1 MVENKKLVPHKHA
14 EVIKAWADGE
24 QIQYY
29 DGLCDKWLD
38 IDDPDWC
45 ENQSY
50 RVKPEVVKPKWPE
63 STMSDK
69 ELQAVMDNPDNHEGG
84 WDLARDIANAAI
96 AHALETGL
104 VVLPNI
110 VTNTAQVD
118 YKKDIEDW
126 GSNALSEAAREFI
139 SKQDKHYVLSCS
151 GAVGIKAAI
160 LKYLECVEK
169 EVV

>member
-14 EVIKAWADGE
+14 EVIKAFADGK
-24 QIQYY
+24 QIEYKDRY
-29 DGLCDKWLD
+29 DGQCRA
-38 IDDPDWC
+38 IC
-45 ENQSY
+45 ESPLFMVDGEY
-50 RVKPEVVKPKWPE
+50 RLKPEVVKPKWPE
-63 STMSDK
+63 TTMTET
-69 ELQAVMDNPDNHEGG
+69 ELEEVYYYDAPGYNHTV
-84 WDLARDIANAAI
+84 IANAAI

-104 VVLPNI
+104 VVLPSASN
-110 VTNTAQVD
+110 NTAQVD

-126 GSNALSEAAREFI
+126 GSNALNEAAREFI

>member
-1 MVENKKLVPHKHA
+1 MVENNKLVPHKHA
-14 EVIKAWADGE
+14 EVMIAYAQGNAVETQDNSGQWQPVLGHPQWYEESK
-24 QIQYY
+24 
-29 DGLCDKWLD
+29 
-38 IDDPDWC
+38 
-45 ENQSY
+45 Y
-50 RVKPEVVKPKWPE
+50 RVKPEVAKPKWPE
-63 STMSDK
+63 TTMTET
-69 ELQAVMDNPDNHEGG
+69 ELEAVYYYDAPGYNHTV
-84 WDLARDIANAAI
+84 IANAAI

-104 VVLPNI
+104 VVLPSVSN
-110 VTNTAQVD
+110 NTAQVD

-126 GSNALSEAAREFI
+126 GSNALNEAAREFI

>member
-1 MVENKKLVPHKHA
+1 MVENTSRDVKQIPFEFREDDSCVWKDV
-14 EVIKAWADGE
+14 VDGFGDFVE
-24 QIQYY
+24 PSWNVGYQYRR
-29 DGLCDKWLD
+29 K
-38 IDDPDWC
+38 P
-45 ENQSY
+45 E
-50 RVKPEVVKPKWPE
+50 PEVVKPKWPE
-63 STMSDK
+63 TTMTET
-69 ELQAVMDNPDNHEGG
+69 ELEAVYYYDAPGYNHTV
-84 WDLARDIANAAI
+84 IANAAI

-104 VVLPNI
+104 VVLPSVSN
-110 VTNTAQVD
+110 NTAQVD

-126 GSNALSEAAREFI
+126 GSNALNEAAREFI